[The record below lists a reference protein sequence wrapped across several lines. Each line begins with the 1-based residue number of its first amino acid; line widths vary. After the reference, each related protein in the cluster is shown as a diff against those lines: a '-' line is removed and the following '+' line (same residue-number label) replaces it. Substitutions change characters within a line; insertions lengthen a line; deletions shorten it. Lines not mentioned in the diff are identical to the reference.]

1 MPENYKTIVVS
12 TNGLR
17 IKGDDTS
24 VELSAI
30 IDKRSNEMSEKG
42 VEITFSNP
50 SLMVLR
56 RHSLN

>member
-42 VEITFSNP
+42 WKLLSVTP
-50 SLMVLR
+50 SLMSEE
-56 RHSLN
+56 HSLN